1 MPKRTKIPPRGYYT
15 ANEAAKRLKL
25 PLATFYVRYRGGK
38 IKAEKWAPKGYT
50 EGFYSKRDIDEIAQE
65 QELVELLHS
74 EEPIIFDRV
83 RSEDDI
89 RGIVDLCVAIYGQ
102 EGTPSYDARYEI
114 WQKNPEVYYIVR
126 QGDIVVGYIS
136 LIWFDEEALETLM
149 GPTQKKSY
157 ASSAGNGIY
166 SVTGPEHILPFIE
179 GQPIGSLFIS
189 LGVRTGMSNSEQRGY
204 AVKLLRGTQD
214 VLSDFA
220 RRGMP
225 VQKLYGTSER
235 GDGINLAQRLGM
247 KETRYPGDK
256 IRRYELDLE
265 TSDHPLLL
273 PYRQA
278 LDEWKSRSH

>member
-1 MPKRTKIPPRGYYT
+1 MPKRTKSPPRGYYT
-15 ANEAAKRLKL
+15 AEQAAKRLKL

-65 QELVELLHS
+65 QELAELLHS
-74 EEPIIFDRV
+74 EEPITFDRV

-102 EGTPSYDARYEI
+102 DGTPSHDARCEI

-126 QGDIVVGYIS
+126 QGDIIVGYIS

-149 GPTQKKSY
+149 GPTPKRSY
-157 ASSAGNGIY
+157 VSSAGTGIY
-166 SVTGPEHILPFIE
+166 SITGPEHILPFVE
-179 GQPIGSLFIS
+179 GQPIDSLFIS
-189 LGVRTGMSNSEQRGY
+189 LGVRPGMSNTEQRDY

-225 VQKLYGTSER
+225 VHKLYGTSER
-235 GDGINLAQRLGM
+235 GEGIKLARKFGM
-247 KETRYPGDK
+247 REIKYPGDN
-256 IRRYELDLE
+256 ILRYELDLE

-278 LDEWKSRSH
+278 LEGWKSHHH